1 MPPSPQARGLKLMR
15 PQMAPV
21 SVPLDDEQAV
31 VGRADAAD
39 LVFEESCVSRMHGAF
54 RREGGRLLFQ
64 DLDSRNGTRLLPR
77 DGGDPIALTPHQT
90 VPVSV
95 GDVLELGGGASR
107 VEILGKA
114 PAPEDA
120 TDPTL
125 RSDAAKAFADR
136 LKVAALTRA
145 PVFLLGRSGS
155 GKTHAARRIH
165 DLGRSDGMFVPIN
178 CARLPRDSTALHSE
192 LLGHKRGAF
201 TGADSDRQGKLDQAS
216 GGTLFLDEV
225 ESLPAPAQGFLL
237 DVLEGTGDLAP
248 LGAAQVMLKRPVFR
262 LVSASKLPLARS
274 GLRRD
279 LSERLAE
286 GYMWV
291 VPRLEDRQADIP
303 GLLQGFADEQT
314 RMLGV
319 EVLVTDEAVAFA
331 KDAPWPGQIRQL
343 KATLVALAQ
352 RAVARAIADTGGT
365 PPERVNVRRKD
376 LEQHLA
382 ERALA
387 FDGLAAGALGF
398 DDSGFDDSDETRQP
412 PPPGQVAPPPRKV
425 NARKLTREQV
435 LGALQAAGGNQS
447 AAARALGVARNTL
460 LAKMKRFGID

>member
-1 MPPSPQARGLKLMR
+1 MALPPQARGLKLMR
-15 PQMAPV
+15 PQVPPV

-54 RREGGRLLFQ
+54 RREGGKLLFQ
-64 DLDSRNGTRLLPR
+64 DLDSKNGTRLYPA
-77 DGGDPIALTPHQT
+77 DGSEAVSLRPHDAVT
-90 VPVSV
+90 VSV
-95 GDVLELGGGASR
+95 GDVIELGGGTSR

-114 PAPEDA
+114 PAPEEDA
-120 TDPTL
+120 DPTV
-125 RSDAAKAFADR
+125 RSEAAKAFAER
-136 LKVAALTRA
+136 LRVAALTRA
-145 PVFLLGRSGS
+145 PVFLLGLSGS

-165 DLGRSDGMFVPIN
+165 DLGRADGMFVPIN
-178 CARLPRDSTALHSE
+178 CARLPRDATALHSE
-192 LLGHKRGAF
+192 LLGHKKGAF

-225 ESLPAPAQGFLL
+225 ESLPEPAQGFLL

-248 LGAAQVMLKRPVFR
+248 LGAAKVLLKRPVFR
-262 LVSASKLPLARS
+262 LVSASKVPLARS

-291 VPRLEDRQADIP
+291 VPRLEDRVDDIP

-319 EVLVTDEAVAFA
+319 EVLVTDEAIAFA
-331 KDAPWPGQIRQL
+331 KDAEWPGQIRQL
-343 KATLVALAQ
+343 KASLVALAQ
-352 RAVARAIADTGGT
+352 RAVARAIADSDGT

-387 FDGLAAGALGF
+387 FDGLAAAAL
-398 DDSGFDDSDETRQP
+398 GFDDSDETRQP
-412 PPPGQVAPPPRKV
+412 PPRGHLAPPPRKV
-425 NARKLTREQV
+425 NPRKLTREQV
-435 LGALQAAGGNQS
+435 LGALKAAGGNQS

-460 LAKMKRFGID
+460 LAKMKRFDIE